1 MTDLMNT
8 LYSFV
13 TTHKANGVWND
24 PEYRNFAACADGQET
39 KLRAL
44 LDEDGQKILDSML
57 IEQMNQHSV
66 ELELVFQG
74 TVALCRE
81 LNHTFLL

>member
-13 TTHKANGVWND
+13 TTHSLNGVWHD
-24 PEYRNFAACADGQET
+24 PEYRNFAACADRQEE

-44 LDEDGQKILDSML
+44 LDQEGQKILDSML
-57 IEQMNQHSV
+57 IEQTNQHSV

-74 TVALCRE
+74 TMALCRD
-81 LNHTFLL
+81 LNRAFLF